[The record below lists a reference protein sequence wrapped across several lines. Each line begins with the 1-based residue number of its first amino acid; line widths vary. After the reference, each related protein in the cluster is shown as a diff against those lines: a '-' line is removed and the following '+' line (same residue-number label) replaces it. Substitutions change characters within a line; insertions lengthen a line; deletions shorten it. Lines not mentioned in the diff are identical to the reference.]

1 MWVQHALPLNNEEK
15 NVWVT
20 SGLSTSDAAWIHFQR
35 KYSSSLQL
43 VVCVIILVST

>member
-1 MWVQHALPLNNEEK
+1 MWVQPALPLNEDE

-20 SGLSTSDAAWIHFQR
+20 SGLSTSDAAWIDFQR

-43 VVCVIILVST
+43 VVRVIVLVST